1 MDSGGAVAAA
11 AVDDDVAEAVERV
24 SSLDQT
30 LAYFDKIQL
39 YFGCIRLWLDTIDY
53 YWSWLFLR
61 LHLQISSN
69 HTSLDDGNG

>member
-11 AVDDDVAEAVERV
+11 VVDDDVAEAVERV

-53 YWSWLFLR
+53 Y
-61 LHLQISSN
+61 
-69 HTSLDDGNG
+69 